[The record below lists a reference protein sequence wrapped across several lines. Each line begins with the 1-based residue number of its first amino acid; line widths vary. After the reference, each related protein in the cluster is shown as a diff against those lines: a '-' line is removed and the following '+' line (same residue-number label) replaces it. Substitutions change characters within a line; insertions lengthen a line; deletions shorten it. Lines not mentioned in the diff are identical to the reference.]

1 MDQKDASQKCGR
13 AVEWS
18 VGDCPMKQIEN
29 PMVVDSLWNDWVSN
43 TEPDGYYDRH
53 SEEFV
58 TKDNALDYALEK
70 LDFDD
75 YTKGRFI
82 EDAIDLI
89 VDNEEVKEA
98 FLKWFYKNWERSGD
112 V

>member
-1 MDQKDASQKCGR
+1 MDQKDARQKCGG
-13 AVEWS
+13 AAEWS
-18 VGDCPMKQIEN
+18 VGDCLMKQIEN

-43 TEPDGYYDRH
+43 PEQDGYYDSR
-53 SEEFV
+53 SDEFV
-58 TKDNALDYALEK
+58 AKENALDYALEK

-75 YTKGRFI
+75 YTKGRFV

-89 VDNEEVKEA
+89 VDNDEVKEA
-98 FLKWFYKNWERSGD
+98 FMKWFYKNWERSGN